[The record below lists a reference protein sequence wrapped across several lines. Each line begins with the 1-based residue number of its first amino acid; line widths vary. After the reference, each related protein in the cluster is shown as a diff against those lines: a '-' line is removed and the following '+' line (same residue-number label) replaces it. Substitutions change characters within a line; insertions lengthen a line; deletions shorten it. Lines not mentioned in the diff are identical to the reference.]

1 MLLTISNISINTR
14 SISWF
19 IFLKHVFN
27 SWEDRWEIW
36 LLYDL
41 NTLPHPFS
49 CIIILV
55 KWVKNIFI
63 IKPEYIVHYGAKTF
77 SFISF
82 HLSFY
87 FLVFIVLLLA
97 FLFSYTVCPCHISF
111 FKLSV
116 ISEILSYGLSPQ
128 DVFPFFLLQLGLV
141 AFQVCCSWAA
151 STSPGSYVSL
161 FLDFWC
167 H

>member
-14 SISWF
+14 TISWF

-63 IKPEYIVHYGAKTF
+63 IKPASIVHYGAKTF

-87 FLVFIVLLLA
+87 FLVFMVLLLA
-97 FLFSYTVCPCHISF
+97 FLFSYTVCLCHIF
-111 FKLSV
+111 FSN
-116 ISEILSYGLSPQ
+116 SLSYQ
-128 DVFPFFLLQLGLV
+128 KFYHMTFPPKMSFHFSC
-141 AFQVCCSWAA
+141 FSW
-151 STSPGSYVSL
+151 
-161 FLDFWC
+161 D
-167 H
+167 